1 MENIENL
8 KSVKSIAETYFKICL
23 IVNGHSFHDKEHLQI
38 FYKSLQFVCKL
49 EIQHN
54 DFPYFP

>member
-8 KSVKSIAETYFKICL
+8 ESVKSFAETNFKICL
-23 IVNGHSFHDKEHLQI
+23 IINTQGFHDKEYLQI
-38 FYKSLQFVCKL
+38 FYKSLQFVYNLKN
-49 EIQHN
+49 QHN